1 MKPEYLGIISSL
13 AGVTVGGLI
22 SYLIQLSRQRHAYE
36 LKIEELKTEHMAER
50 TGVLRHCKKFWGV
63 LKMMNSEKYSFVP
76 GRYEAIATMKSG
88 GRCWKEC
95 LKKSKRNRKSVH
107 KDFDQGTF
115 YFIDMRGLP
124 GPH

>member
-50 TGVLRHCKKFWGV
+50 TARYYLSHKGYTDRRFDTLQKALGGFEDDELRKILVRAGAVRSYRDNEEWWTLLERLPEKIEKKQ
-63 LKMMNSEKYSFVP
+63 
-76 GRYEAIATMKSG
+76 
-88 GRCWKEC
+88 
-95 LKKSKRNRKSVH
+95 KKRS
-107 KDFDQGTF
+107 
-115 YFIDMRGLP
+115 
-124 GPH
+124 